1 MRRYLCRDCKFW
13 NETGAM
19 PPGEGSNTVVT
30 VGECRHAPPIGNPR
44 SWPATYE
51 SDWCG
56 RIEVNLSAAAPPPP
70 APPPPPPRTRPRD
83 YPLPPDGM
91 PRSMT
96 LAITD
101 VDVIEGAEEEKL
113 REE

>member
-56 RIEVNLSAAAPPPP
+56 RIEAIF
-70 APPPPPPRTRPRD
+70 PPPPRRRRPRRRRR
-83 YPLPPDGM
+83 PEPVRVTIPCRPTGC
-91 PRSMT
+91 R
-96 LAITD
+96 A
-101 VDVIEGAEEEKL
+101 A
-113 REE
+113 